1 MDMIVIA
8 GFLGSGKTTLVLSA
22 VKDIYERYGKKVA
35 VIVNDFGTIGI
46 DGKVMEKYGLQVKE
60 LAAGCICC
68 TLGTN
73 LLVTVKEIYD
83 KMQPDVIIIEPT
95 GIANPESVVA
105 LLAQSEEDW
114 APEKVHSVVIIDA
127 HRFPVLMKAFE
138 RPLKAQLANSEFIVI
153 NKIDTVDENTL
164 AEIQKTLEAMAPEKE
179 IICASASQ
187 NINVAQIVDR
197 LVG

>member
-68 TLGTN
+68 TLGAN

-153 NKIDTVDENTL
+153 NKIDTVDENML

>member
-164 AEIQKTLEAMAPEKE
+164 AEIQKTLETMAPEKE

>member
-153 NKIDTVDENTL
+153 NKIDTVDEN
-164 AEIQKTLEAMAPEKE
+164 QKTLEAMAPEKE